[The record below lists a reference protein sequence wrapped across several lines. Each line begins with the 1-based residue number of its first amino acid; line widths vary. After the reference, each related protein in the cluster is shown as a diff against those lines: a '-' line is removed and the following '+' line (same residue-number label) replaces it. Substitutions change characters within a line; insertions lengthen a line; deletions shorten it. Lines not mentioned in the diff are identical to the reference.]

1 MKILSYSLFG
11 DPSSFE
17 FGYYLRGVYFNARM
31 NRILFP
37 QFQTFVMIDGRL
49 LENNLIHDYLY
60 ELADITELR
69 FWAHNPAPRCE
80 AMLWRMETMFLP
92 HFMHEKGTHV
102 ICRDLD
108 SVSTYREALC
118 TYEWLNSGMP
128 YHAINDNAAH
138 AGLMG
143 GLVSFRSEDF
153 KRDTGYK
160 SFEQMIKG
168 QDLSK
173 HGSDQN
179 FMNKYI
185 HPKIKQA
192 LMVHL
197 LKGASIEA
205 KVIKTEVPA
214 SGPIDKKLWLS
225 NLVQPYIGSAG
236 CIDMELLRFFKSF
249 DPNPK
254 FDEFERKFKDVC
266 YWAR

>member
-1 MKILSYSLFG
+1 MKLAITYSLFG

-17 FGYYLRGVYFNARM
+17 FGYYLRGVYFNFRM

-37 QFQTFVMIDGRL
+37 SF
-49 LENNLIHDYLY
+49 ENHLRVSKQSNSDLINSL
-60 ELADITELR
+60 
-69 FWAHNPAPRCE
+69 WALFPNTSIVCEEPAPKCE
-80 AMLWRMETMFLP
+80 SMLWRMKQIFEPTI
-92 HFMHEKGTHV
+92 THV

-128 YHAINDNAAH
+128 YHAINDNDAH

-143 GLVSFRSEDF
+143 GLVAFRSEDF
-153 KRDTGYK
+153 KRDTGYT

-179 FMNKYI
+179 FMNRHI
-185 HPKIKQA
+185 HSKIKKG
-192 LMVHL
+192 LMMHK
-197 LKGASIEA
+197 LKGAGVEA
-205 KVIKTEVPA
+205 AVTKTEVPA
-214 SGPIDKKLWLS
+214 SGPINKKLWTSDLIS
-225 NLVQPYIGSAG
+225 RYIGSAG
-236 CIDMELLRFFKSF
+236 VIDFELIRFFQYV
-249 DPNPK
+249 DRNPK
-254 FDEFERKFKDVC
+254 FDAFERKYSDIF